1 MRERVDLVGTYLSG
15 LWRRMTV
22 TRYARALEEE
32 AARQRAEIARLRA
45 ENRALLNSILGIAG
59 IPPILV
65 QEAEIERAG
74 RGGKAGISE
83 PAATESEQR
92 ATANGGRGARKPRRG
107 TGSTVNGLG
116 QGNGIAGKVAGM
128 RRRSWHQIN
137 RMLEIESARKPERAK
152 PSDTR
157 APTP

>member
-1 MRERVDLVGTYLSG
+1 MDLVGTYLSR
-15 LWRRMTV
+15 LWQRVRV

-32 AARQRAEIARLRA
+32 GARQRAEIARLRA

-74 RGGKAGISE
+74 SSGKAGISE
-83 PAATESEQR
+83 PAAAGKEQR
-92 ATANGGRGARKPRRG
+92 DTASGRSAPKPPRAPGSAGNGAGH
-107 TGSTVNGLG
+107 
-116 QGNGIAGKVAGM
+116 GNGIAGKVAGM

>member
-15 LWRRMTV
+15 LWQRMTV

-59 IPPILV
+59 IPPIVV
-65 QEAEIERAG
+65 QEGEMDRA
-74 RGGKAGISE
+74 RSGGKAGIPE
-83 PAATESEQR
+83 PTATGKEER
-92 ATANGGRGARKPRRG
+92 ATASGRSAPKPPRAPGSAGNGR
-107 TGSTVNGLG
+107 G

>member
-1 MRERVDLVGTYLSG
+1 MRERVDLVGTYLSR
-15 LWRRMTV
+15 LWQRMTV

-32 AARQRAEIARLRA
+32 AWRQRAEIARLRA

-59 IPPILV
+59 IPPIVV

-74 RGGKAGISE
+74 SGGEAGISE
-83 PAATESEQR
+83 PADSGSEQR
-92 ATANGGRGARKPRRG
+92 ATANGGRGAPKPPRAP
-107 TGSTVNGLG
+107 GSAGNGRG

-137 RMLEIESARKPERAK
+137 RMLEIESARKPERAR